1 MIDLVWPILPVFE
14 SVSSDCTS
22 WRQPAYGRMQK
33 VQALNSWGRAT
44 PMQAKWIKIDLVAW
58 LVETSIITVETMNSL
73 RSCIIFFPTEMHPSK
88 VLTKVTWDL
97 IMTCCPNLLTLCIE
111 GTIVNNLTGIK
122 NLPSSI
128 EQIYM
133 SDCHGHLSIHPDFKK
148 CKTSIS
154 V

>member
-14 SVSSDCTS
+14 MVSSDCKS
-22 WRQPAYGRMQK
+22 CRQKACGRRQK
-33 VQALNSWGRAT
+33 AQALNGRGRAT
-44 PMQAKWIKIDLVAW
+44 PMQAKWIELDLGAW
-58 LVETSIITVETMNSL
+58 LVNTSIIAVATMNSL

-111 GTIVNNLTGIK
+111 GTVVNNLTGIK